1 LGPVIADIARQ
12 VTREQESS
20 EWRITITDPDG
31 QPVMVTTTRRRPTR
45 FQRRLVEARNPTCV
59 FPGDRTPAANCDLDH
74 RHPWAEGGPTS
85 SHNLA
90 PCCRHHH
97 QLKDH
102 GWKLEMI
109 KPGHYRWTSPLG
121 HTYTVGPDPP

>member
-1 LGPVIADIARQ
+1 MRFDPGWVPVIADIARQ
-12 VTREQESS
+12 VTQETPGRSPA
-20 EWRITITDPDG
+20 PDL
-31 QPVMVTTTRRRPTR
+31 
-45 FQRRLVEARNPTCV
+45 RL
-59 FPGDRTPAANCDLDH
+59 PGNRTPAADCDLDH
-74 RHPWAEGGPTS
+74 RHPWAEGGPNS
-85 SHNLA
+85 SHNLT

-109 KPGHYRWTSPLG
+109 KPGHYQWTSPLG